1 VNRDDAP
8 AATWREGRVS
18 FSGTPLMQALA
29 EFERYGDT
37 GLVIRDPA
45 VAALKVNGSF
55 DLRQIGAFARALP
68 RVLPVQLST
77 RDGQTEIIAAPG
89 G

>member
-1 VNRDDAP
+1 
-8 AATWREGRVS
+8 
-18 FSGTPLMQALA
+18 
-29 EFERYGDT
+29 
-37 GLVIRDPA
+37 
-45 VAALKVNGSF
+45 SF
-55 DLRQIGAFARALP
+55 DLRHIGAFARALP